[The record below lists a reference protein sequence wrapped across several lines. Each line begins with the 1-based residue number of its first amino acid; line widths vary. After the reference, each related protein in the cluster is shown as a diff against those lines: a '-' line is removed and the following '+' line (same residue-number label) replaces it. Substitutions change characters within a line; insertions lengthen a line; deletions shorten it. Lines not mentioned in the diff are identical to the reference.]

1 MQQNI
6 EDINE
11 FNKKFIYI
19 MNCIFQKLTDIKL
32 VEYIKGIEV
41 LVKEKPSILI
51 DTVGALLYEHN
62 NLIKEENVNKF
73 LELDINGHEVLVKYK
88 KIQSQILYTFG
99 QIKKFVK
106 AIENSPDEKKHI
118 KEILLKLCALYAK
131 YYITLHE

>member
-11 FNKKFIYI
+11 FNKKFIYV
-19 MNCIFQKLTDIKL
+19 MNCIFQKLSDVKL

-41 LVKEKPSILI
+41 LVKEKPSMLI
-51 DTVGALLYEHN
+51 DTVGALLYQHN
-62 NLIKEENVNKF
+62 NLIKEENTAKF
-73 LELDINGHEVLVKYK
+73 LELDITGHEVLVKYK
-88 KIQSQILYTFG
+88 KIQNQILYTFG

-106 AIENSPDEKKHI
+106 AIENCPDEKKHI